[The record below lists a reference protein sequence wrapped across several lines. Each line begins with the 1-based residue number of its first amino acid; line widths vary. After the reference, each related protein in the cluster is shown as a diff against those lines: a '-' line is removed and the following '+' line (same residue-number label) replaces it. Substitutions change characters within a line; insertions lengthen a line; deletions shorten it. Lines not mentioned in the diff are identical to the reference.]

1 MSKELKVTF
10 FVKVPD
16 KEADF
21 IEEDLK
27 MHGDEI
33 IKKEFPQIEICDLFQ
48 TEDVQYAEKTISYG
62 EITLGKKV
70 QVTDPCYDPDVWCT
84 KTIENML
91 PGKYNAFATIAD
103 RGMWGHR
110 VSELMIAHKSVELGN
125 LKFVRVVTDNIGVD
139 SGNCGFFD
147 YDKYREAKEADI
159 KFVDEHGDDEIGP
172 FTSKWWAI
180 SDNLRVLGGT
190 LDDWGVLSHS
200 GYGDGGYDLY
210 LAYDKSEENVVAAKI
225 VYLYNEEEVNES
237 N

>member
-10 FVKVPD
+10 FVRVPD
-16 KEADF
+16 EEADF

-33 IKKEFPQIEICDLFQ
+33 IKKEFPKVEICDLFQ
-48 TEDVQYAEKTISYG
+48 TEDVHYAEKTISYG

-84 KTIENML
+84 EVIENML
-91 PGKYNAFATIAD
+91 PGKYNTFATIVNK
-103 RGMWGHR
+103 GMLGRR
-110 VSELMIAHKSVELGN
+110 VAELTIAHESVELSS
-125 LKFVRVVTDNIGVD
+125 LKFTKTVAGDIGVD

-147 YDKYREAKEADI
+147 CDKYREAKEADI
-159 KFVDEHGDDEIGP
+159 KFVEEHGDDEIGP
-172 FTSKWWAI
+172 FTSKWWSI
-180 SDNLRVLGGT
+180 SDNLRALGGT

-210 LAYDKSEENVVAAKI
+210 LAYDESGENVVAAKI
-225 VYLYNEEEVNES
+225 VYLYNEEK
-237 N
+237 